1 MSIFD
6 FNPSISIPAIL
17 IAGTSSIVGIF
28 LFIIEMIEICK
39 SIRNSI
45 IGKDSYYV

>member
-6 FNPSISIPAIL
+6 FSPSISIPAII
-17 IAGTSSIVGIF
+17 IAGTSGIVGMF

-45 IGKDSYYV
+45 VGEDSYYV